1 MKNRLNRSLGGL
13 LGHQFLEFWP
23 YYLGALIC
31 LYGTHWIQSH
41 LPFLAKE
48 LADIVETGAEKIET
62 WKFFAL
68 AIGIIIF
75 RTSSRLL
82 FFYPA
87 RVLQKDLRVEILE
100 KLEAV
105 SPTRYRHHSDG
116 QLFQVLQ
123 MDMEQLRA
131 LVGFALLQVGNIVV
145 AMIVLVP
152 KIIGFNERLIIAL
165 SPLVVAFVLFT
176 IIVSRNRTFY
186 RKTQDLQGEV
196 QNVIIE
202 SYSGKKT
209 IKNYHAED
217 SFISWFKDYSWKEL
231 WYFYRAGIGVGISL
245 PLLPLGIGLSLVWGG
260 HIIFQ
265 EGLGA
270 SSLILFSGFIFL
282 FLEPIMFLSWIGVVF
297 ARSYGSWQRIKI
309 LVDDIS
315 KESDEE
321 KGLKELNAIENF
333 NKGKVKAT
341 VKFWDGLLEL
351 VPPRGSWSVVVGKTG
366 CGKSTVLT
374 QLADI
379 LSLREESISYV
390 AQDPYLYND
399 TIQNNIFLG
408 QEATGDRVQQAYDLL
423 VLFGL
428 DYLASTKE
436 ALLKMEVG
444 EKGKRLSGGQ
454 SKRLCLVRSL
464 MARAEILIWDDPFSS
479 VDLIL
484 EKKIISELKSL
495 GLLNN
500 KTVIL
505 SSHRV
510 TTVRAS
516 DYCLF
521 LDKERGLIEEG
532 KTTQL
537 LNPEFEV
544 YEYFKQQM
552 V

>member
-68 AIGIIIF
+68 AVGIIIF

-152 KIIGFNERLIIAL
+152 KIIGFNDRLIIAL

-176 IIVSRNRTFY
+176 IIVSSNRTFY

-209 IKNYHAED
+209 IKN
-217 SFISWFKDYSWKEL
+217 
-231 WYFYRAGIGVGISL
+231 
-245 PLLPLGIGLSLVWGG
+245 
-260 HIIFQ
+260 
-265 EGLGA
+265 
-270 SSLILFSGFIFL
+270 
-282 FLEPIMFLSWIGVVF
+282 
-297 ARSYGSWQRIKI
+297 
-309 LVDDIS
+309 
-315 KESDEE
+315 
-321 KGLKELNAIENF
+321 
-333 NKGKVKAT
+333 
-341 VKFWDGLLEL
+341 
-351 VPPRGSWSVVVGKTG
+351 
-366 CGKSTVLT
+366 
-374 QLADI
+374 
-379 LSLREESISYV
+379 
-390 AQDPYLYND
+390 
-399 TIQNNIFLG
+399 
-408 QEATGDRVQQAYDLL
+408 
-423 VLFGL
+423 
-428 DYLASTKE
+428 
-436 ALLKMEVG
+436 
-444 EKGKRLSGGQ
+444 
-454 SKRLCLVRSL
+454 
-464 MARAEILIWDDPFSS
+464 
-479 VDLIL
+479 
-484 EKKIISELKSL
+484 
-495 GLLNN
+495 
-500 KTVIL
+500 
-505 SSHRV
+505 
-510 TTVRAS
+510 
-516 DYCLF
+516 
-521 LDKERGLIEEG
+521 
-532 KTTQL
+532 
-537 LNPEFEV
+537 
-544 YEYFKQQM
+544 
-552 V
+552 